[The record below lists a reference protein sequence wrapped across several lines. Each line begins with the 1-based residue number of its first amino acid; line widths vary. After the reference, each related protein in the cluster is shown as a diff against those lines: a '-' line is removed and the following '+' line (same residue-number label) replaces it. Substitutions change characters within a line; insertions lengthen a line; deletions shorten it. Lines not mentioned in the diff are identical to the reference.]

1 MSKLFFVRY
10 EKQNKKICEDEN
22 TSIYFIRTKNLFNHN
37 INRSDKDNINRSDKE
52 KSVGYI

>member
-37 INRSDKDNINRSDKE
+37 INRSDKE